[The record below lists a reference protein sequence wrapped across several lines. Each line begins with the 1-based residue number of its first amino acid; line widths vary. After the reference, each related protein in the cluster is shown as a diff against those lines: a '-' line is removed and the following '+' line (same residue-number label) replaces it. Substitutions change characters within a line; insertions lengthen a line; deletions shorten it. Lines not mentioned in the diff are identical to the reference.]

1 MFSRSLFR
9 ILKFVLL
16 LSFNI
21 FNLRFFICS
30 TFMLDIP
37 SKYFKFDSKE
47 LFKNLFTLLNLILSA
62 LILRK
67 KFLKLL

>member
-21 FNLRFFICS
+21 FNLRFFISS
-30 TFMLDIP
+30 TFMLEIP
-37 SKYFKFDSKE
+37 SRYFKFNSKE

>member
-21 FNLRFFICS
+21 FNLRFLICS

-47 LFKNLFTLLNLILSA
+47 LFKNLFTLLNLIFSA

>member
-21 FNLRFFICS
+21 FNLRFLTFS

-47 LFKNLFTLLNLILSA
+47 LFKNLFTLLNLI
-62 LILRK
+62 
-67 KFLKLL
+67 FLHLY